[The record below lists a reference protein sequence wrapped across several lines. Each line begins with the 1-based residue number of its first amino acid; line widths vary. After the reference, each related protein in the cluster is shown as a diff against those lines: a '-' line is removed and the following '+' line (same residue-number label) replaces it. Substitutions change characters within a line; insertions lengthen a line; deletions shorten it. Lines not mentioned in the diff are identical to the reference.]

1 MEILPVYLLHIYKVY
16 IIFNIAASLPRF
28 CYNLPVHS
36 PYFYGECLVSR
47 HPSLI
52 TLLSYLYY
60 IYILPLSYIYD
71 LREADGFSQIILSA
85 TIIAP
90 LRCIEIPIYAKT
102 FYTDK
107 PQQPC
112 HHLINGSGYNTSHVI
127 HFPHSKRLAEEQ
139 KIDLW

>member
-1 MEILPVYLLHIYKVY
+1 MLWIIPGAVFTKQNQCYNCLILSADWNDPRWKYYQYTFYTYKVY

-71 LREADGFSQIILSA
+71 LREADGFSH
-85 TIIAP
+85 
-90 LRCIEIPIYAKT
+90 K
-102 FYTDK
+102 
-107 PQQPC
+107 
-112 HHLINGSGYNTSHVI
+112 
-127 HFPHSKRLAEEQ
+127 
-139 KIDLW
+139 